1 MSLNI
6 FSFFESNNTCLF
18 SLLKLRMG
26 DCSASE
32 AARPAT
38 LGLDVVVAG
47 AFCVPKPPEVWLIG
61 RTEKPRG
68 GGGTVPSMLRTR
80 KLFGICIELFPRH
93 RGIRTRVSFMLVKP
107 RYLEIR
113 RI

>member
-1 MSLNI
+1 
-6 FSFFESNNTCLF
+6 
-18 SLLKLRMG
+18 MG
-26 DCSASE
+26 
-32 AARPAT
+32 
-38 LGLDVVVAG
+38 LGVVVAG
-47 AFCVPKPPEVWLIG
+47 AFCVPKQPEVWLIG
-61 RTEKPRG
+61 RTEKPK
-68 GGGTVPSMLRTR
+68 GGGTVLSMLRTR